1 MAFNRCRGPPFVKTP
16 NEAGLIYE
24 APAGTGFICT
34 RRYRLHPELA
44 RLKDQIREN
53 ERIWSGFRQ
62 IEIKMIGAHSLYEL
76 VAILVNGIPRKF
88 PGVDRVTLAYF
99 DPEYEMAR
107 LLDQNDAQT
116 NADGDQG
123 GQKGVLIRPRL
134 EPSSFI
140 SISRETLIT
149 LFPSPWKPQLG
160 VYGPQIQSLLFP
172 DQHKPL
178 GSMALAPLVLRGE
191 LIGCLNQGSF
201 DSAHFQPGTA
211 TDLLDHLAAVT
222 ALCLDNAVSHERL
235 KLDGLTDPLTGVAN
249 RRFFERRLADEVERW
264 SRRKE
269 PLACM
274 LADIDHFKRVND
286 QFGHQVGDRA
296 LQQVAGLLG
305 EDLRGVDVLARY
317 GGEEFVL
324 LLPNTNVQ
332 QAEAI
337 AERLRT
343 KIAGQPFSGP
353 EERPLDITVSIGLA
367 CLGPDIKLDDVQP
380 GLWLFQQADAA
391 LYQAKQSGRNRVIA
405 RIEG

>member
-1 MAFNRCRGPPFVKTP
+1 MKRSPSEYDNLRGPARTDP
-16 NEAGLIYE
+16 IH
-24 APAGTGFICT
+24 T
-34 RRYRLHPELA
+34 RRYSLHPELA
-44 RLKDQIREN
+44 RLQDQIREN
-53 ERIWSGFRQ
+53 ERIWSGFRR
-62 IEIKMIGAHSLYEL
+62 IEVKMIGAHSLYDL
-76 VAILVNGIPRKF
+76 VATLVNDIPQAF
-88 PGVDRVTLAYF
+88 PGVDCVTLAYV
-99 DPEYEMAR
+99 DPEYEITR
-107 LLDQNDAQT
+107 LLDQNDTQT
-116 NADGDQG
+116 NADGTRDV
-123 GQKGVLIRPRL
+123 QKGMAFGPRL

-140 SISRETLIT
+140 PISRETLAT
-149 LFPSPWKPQLG
+149 LFPSSWKPQLG
-160 VYGPQIQSLLFP
+160 VYGAQIQSLLFP

-191 LIGCLNQGSF
+191 LIGGLNQGSF
-201 DSAHFQPGTA
+201 DSAHFQRGTA

-249 RRFFERRLADEVERW
+249 RRFFERRLTDEVERW

-269 PLACM
+269 PLVCM

-296 LQQVAGLLG
+296 LQQVANLLG

-337 AERLRT
+337 AERLRA
-343 KIAGQPFSGP
+343 KIADRPFIGP
-353 EERPLDITVSIGLA
+353 EEKHLDITVSIGLA
-367 CLGPDIKLDDVQP
+367 CLGPDAEPDDASP
-380 GLWLFQQADAA
+380 GSWLFQQADAA
-391 LYQAKQSGRNRVIA
+391 LYQAKQSGRNKVIA
-405 RIEG
+405 RIER